1 MDDNVTVLS
10 MNVRGLFSNSKK
22 RADVFDWAK
31 SKDASIVC
39 FQETHSNKNI
49 EKYWEDEWGNKCV
62 FSHHD
67 SKSAGGCVMFKKG
80 LDFVIHNS
88 EIDRN
93 GHYII
98 LDIGIHTQRL
108 TFVCL
113 YGYNTDEPSLFNI
126 ILQKVLT
133 FSNTVFYHVVIGMLF

>member
-1 MDDNVTVLS
+1 M
-10 MNVRGLFSNSKK
+10 
-22 RADVFDWAK
+22 
-31 SKDASIVC
+31 C

-67 SKSAGGCVMFKKG
+67 SKSAGVCVMFKKG

-93 GHYII
+93 GRYII
-98 LDIGIHTQRL
+98 LDIT
-108 TFVCL
+108 
-113 YGYNTDEPSLFNI
+113 I
-126 ILQKVLT
+126 I
-133 FSNTVFYHVVIGMLF
+133 VICTTYYY

>member
-1 MDDNVTVLS
+1 
-10 MNVRGLFSNSKK
+10 
-22 RADVFDWAK
+22 
-31 SKDASIVC
+31 VC
-39 FQETHSNKNI
+39 FQETHSNNNI

-67 SKSAGGCVMFKKG
+67 SKSAGVCVMFKKG

-93 GHYII
+93 GRYII
-98 LDIGIHTQRL
+98 LDITIHTQRL

-113 YGYNTDEPSLFNI
+113 YGYNTNEPSLFNI

-133 FSNTVFYHVVIGMLF
+133 LKIIAEWSVLYPGIILVYFISEYRSSETKK